1 MRSLGPRSSRSRNQ
15 ALSLTRGSWISLF
28 AMLMIFIGPLI
39 SQSMPMDSRAMS
51 MTMPAGMSMDMPMD
65 MPAMEHADHATQATQ
80 ATTEHCPPA
89 PGHHVLWEKCG
100 YCSLLFNCPAL
111 TGGVS
116 FANFVIAPANT
127 FTTPSPRL
135 GHARQTFFPG
145 ARTRAPPVVA

>member
-1 MRSLGPRSSRSRNQ
+1 MRPLSARSSRSRHQ

-51 MTMPAGMSMDMPMD
+51 MTMPMGMSMDMS
-65 MPAMEHADHATQATQ
+65 AMEHADHGKQAS
-80 ATTEHCPPA
+80 AEHCPPA

-116 FANFVIAPANT
+116 FANFVIPPVNT

-145 ARTRAPPVVA
+145 ARTRAPPDVA

>member
-1 MRSLGPRSSRSRNQ
+1 MRPLSARSSSSRNQ

-51 MTMPAGMSMDMPMD
+51 MTMPMGMSMDMS
-65 MPAMEHADHATQATQ
+65 AMEHADHDMQAS
-80 ATTEHCPPA
+80 AEHCPPA

-116 FANFVIAPANT
+116 FANFLIPPVNT
-127 FTTPSPRL
+127 FTTPSVRQ

>member
-1 MRSLGPRSSRSRNQ
+1 MRSLSARSSRPRSQ

-51 MTMPAGMSMDMPMD
+51 MSMPAGMSMDMS
-65 MPAMEHADHATQATQ
+65 AMEHADHGKQTSA
-80 ATTEHCPPA
+80 EHCPPA

-116 FANFVIAPANT
+116 FANFVIAPVNT

-145 ARTRAPPVVA
+145 ARTRAPPSVA